1 MIMKQQTFRRQLW
14 LQLLM
19 LLIPLGA
26 WAQTTREVKQLQFGK
41 QVITVASDEVIT
53 FKDPKVD
60 TDYTGQTS
68 ENAQSL
74 TVFQPKEAGMSV
86 QITFESMNMGGGG
99 NYYSFANVYSGDPD
113 ADNTFSWATSTGE
126 VSSTY
131 SESNLPSG
139 NILRAYPNERDKTY
153 TNETYIS
160 TSADGILSVG
170 FTYRYAYS
178 CTGWVAKVKAVK
190 LSDMTVTGAGSNYEG
205 IIAAPTERE
214 NVAFANAF
222 VTAEGTMN
230 PDNVTG
236 IWFTMTQNEGAVD
249 PLSLKLYKGNTQVN
263 ATIAADGDGY
273 KFTLDE
279 APEGGGT
286 TTFTIKG
293 DFLATASTGAKA
305 EITVTKVAT
314 MANTSGISSFTAG
327 TSVAV
332 AAPAKVAVQPQFG
345 KQVIEIATDE
355 EILFYDPWKTGSI
368 SGTTS
373 YNAQSLVVFKPIEAG
388 KSIQITF
395 EELDLKQYSAS
406 YPLYINLYDGIAD
419 SDNSFSFPS
428 TTSGV
433 TGSSNFNSM
442 TGTLLAEKINNDNK
456 PTLPAVYTSNSADGA
471 LSVGFL
477 HYNSS
482 NCTGWVAKVK
492 CVQLEN
498 MTITGA
504 GSNYD
509 DVVAVPTAKQNITL
523 ANAYVT
529 AEGVMNPDNVTGI
542 YFTMTKND
550 DAVDPTALKLF
561 KGDTQ
566 VEAAVATDGDGYKFS
581 LNEVPVDGTTT
592 FTIKGD
598 FLGTSAVG
606 AKVQLDITK
615 ITTATL
621 TDGITPFT
629 AGTSV
634 EITNPALVIMTAT
647 PQTITVGETALQ
659 FYDEGGKDGGI
670 VSKTNGQVTFLPGVE
685 GKKVMVDFTKNE
697 IWHGSLY
704 NQELRIY
711 NGTEVN
717 EANRIKTLQQG
728 ETGIVRSTA
737 EDGSLTVV
745 LFSDASNDIAANG
758 FEATVS
764 LFTPQAMDFNGMT
777 TTAASTETVAAGDAE
792 QDMLTINVKTLNTE
806 PAMQVTK
813 MAFSA
818 GETAALVSKASL
830 YLGTV
835 KVGET
840 VVEGTAFYIT
850 LTTPQALVEG
860 DNLFTLKY
868 TISDEALNDQTVSAL
883 LTSVTA
889 LVNNA
894 EKTETVTAE
903 AATRTVKNIAI
914 SHADQGSVTKTV
926 NGSLAFET
934 KPRSEYTENYESGSD
949 ERVNIFIPKHEG
961 MICQI
966 DFASFAIYYSS
977 YSPSSCAKF
986 KIYAGQGTQGDVLWE
1001 PSTSDDY
1008 KKGPQQVIRS
1018 TAADGALTIVFNPN
1032 NTYSSAAGWKATVS
1046 EYQSKPMTV
1055 STIEVAQAT
1064 TADASIGAADQEL
1077 LNVNVKT
1084 EGDMNAL
1091 TLDGIKLNL
1100 KGTEANISKVSLW
1113 KDDTKLGEASAAAE
1127 VSITL
1132 DQAIT
1137 LTEGENL
1144 FTVKADIS
1152 ASATENATIDAALVS
1167 AHVGS
1172 NDVPATNGDPEGA
1185 RTLKNMILMTE
1196 GSHGTINLGLG
1207 QITTIYDDG
1216 GAEGDGA
1223 DGVEATVTLAPTG
1236 EADCIKLTNLGI
1248 SFSYSAHLYIYKGAE
1263 VNADNLIVDLSG
1275 SSAKFEPIISDA
1287 TVDEGKIT
1295 IKYVGKGSFTKP
1307 NFAIQAEGYKKSDVV
1322 VTGVTTED
1330 ISVSEV
1336 LKGQTDTKML
1346 KIAVEAKGELTP
1358 AEITAFNI
1366 TGADGEAV
1374 EAHHIYTTGKA
1385 STFSPTQEFSGKY
1398 TITESGTY
1406 YFWLTYDVKAE
1417 AAVGQT
1423 ASAAV
1428 TGVVVNGNTVDVTEP
1443 ATATFTVASGKS
1455 GTYTIGQGGDYA
1467 TIQGAIDNIGELGM
1481 DGPVTLKI
1489 KAGEYNEK
1497 VRIPNIKG
1505 LGATNTLTIESESG
1519 ERDVKIYHNNYTT
1532 GGYSDDQHKKDYGV
1546 VTLYEANYVTLKN
1559 LEIYTTDKAY
1569 KAIVMV
1575 KDESRHATIDNC
1587 YLHAP
1592 VCTASSGED
1601 VCLVGHTIIDEENR
1615 NNDYLT
1621 VRNCLLEGG
1630 KIGVS
1635 MGGTSYVSLPKEVG
1649 GIIEGNTFKNNGTKA
1664 IYVMDELGVKIRNN
1678 IITIDADVETKI
1690 SVGILDMQLRD
1701 EYDEATEI
1709 TGNIFNVAPTSQAT
1723 AIYIRQ
1729 VDAKAEAPMI
1739 ISNNVVNM
1747 TALNGSY
1754 HVFAFNGSYSG
1765 TKVKN
1770 VNVAY
1775 NTFRMTGTTGG
1786 TIFWTNY
1793 KLADGYGTGINVVN
1807 NIIQNETDG
1816 YAVNLYNDDNLGKIN
1831 FQNNLM
1837 YAAGSTFFRASE
1849 STTGDFA
1856 TFVEKTGA
1864 TGCINKQVTFAS
1876 DDILEP
1882 ASTLDGDLLKAQSL
1896 SYVTT
1901 DINGTARPA
1910 ENSTIGAYEYDA
1922 DLTRIPVIAEGY
1934 PTATASAFNEAIIT
1948 IKADMNGKAYVMVL
1962 PATSDAPTAETLK
1975 SEGQTVT
1982 LTKDTEAALKV
1993 SNLDEKTEYKAYVLV
2008 ESSRGNATEVMATTT
2023 FTTPMEPI
2031 ELMIACTEP
2040 VTTVE
2045 SGTETALKVMIASG
2059 LAPYTVT
2066 WIDSKH
2072 QTVGEPVNTDVEGEE
2087 IVLSIT
2093 PEQSGIYYVTVRDA
2107 QQYEATDTCRIIV
2120 TGEALVAD
2128 FENLY
2133 LEENSNWHGPDTKGD
2148 IEEGLYGDQE
2158 YQGSFISGSYQ
2169 FSNNYSIDW
2178 KSWSG
2183 FSYANRTSTT
2193 FQSITSDQWNSCV
2206 GSGNKGSSNYGV
2218 FFEDTFAPMTVT
2230 VLNNPEGEQL
2240 NGFFIT
2246 NNAWTVNAIL
2256 NGDDQPGEKDADG
2269 TPVSGSE
2276 GFRQGD
2282 YLLLTITADNGEE
2295 IAYYLADY
2303 RSANESDRYYV
2314 KTWEWVDLSSLGT
2327 VKELTFGLKSS
2338 RRNTYGYTTPLYFCL
2353 DDFNSTRPEQ
2363 TSDVTLTVTDGSLTK
2378 QLSEVFNL
2386 DASNGTITYAL
2397 ADEVDSNVK
2406 AEVSIDTDGN
2416 LVITGT
2422 EEESFNVVVKAT
2434 QGGHTEY
2441 ISLPVTVTVPD
2452 DITRLMAN
2460 PDVDGFY
2467 DLNGRRLQ
2475 RPQPGVNI
2483 LRMKNGTTMKVTLK

>member
-1 MIMKQQTFRRQLW
+1 MKQQTFRRQLW

-74 TVFQPKEAGMSV
+74 TVFQPAEAGMSV

-566 VEAAVATDGDGYKFS
+566 VEAAVATVGDGYKFS

-598 FLGTSAVG
+598 FLGTAAVG

-745 LFSDASNDIAANG
+745 LFSDAKNEVAANG

-764 LFTPQAMDFNGMT
+764 LFTPQPMDFSSVSA
-777 TTAASTETVAAGDAE
+777 TAASNETVAGGDAE
-792 QDMLTINVKTLNTE
+792 QDLLTINVKAENTE
-806 PAMQVTK
+806 PVMQVTK
-813 MAFSA
+813 MSFDA
-818 GETAALVSKASL
+818 GDSHALITQAALFF
-830 YLGTV
+830 GTT

-840 VVEGTAFYIT
+840 MVEGATFDIT

-868 TISDEALNDQTVSAL
+868 TISDEALNNQKVSAR

-889 LVNNA
+889 LVNNV
-894 EKTETVTAE
+894 EKTET
-903 AATRTVKNIAI
+903 ATGDAVERIVLNQAL
-914 SHADQGSVTKTV
+914 SQANQGTVTKIV
-926 NGSLAFET
+926 NGSLDFKT
-934 KPRSEYTENYESGSD
+934 KEKSSYSNDYEAGTD
-949 ERVNIFIPKHEG
+949 DRINIFVPKHDG

-966 DFASFAIYYSS
+966 DFSSFAIYYYS
-977 YSPSSCAKF
+977 YNPSSSAKF
-986 KIYAGQGTQGDVLWE
+986 KIYNGQGTSGEVLWE
-1001 PSTSDDY
+1001 PKTADDY
-1008 KKGPQQVIRS
+1008 KKGPAQTIRS
-1018 TAADGALTIVFNPN
+1018 TAADGALTVFFNAN
-1032 NTYSSAAGWKATVS
+1032 QSYSTAAGWKATVS

-1084 EGDMNAL
+1084 EGDMNAI

-1137 LTEGENL
+1137 LTEGDNL

-1223 DGVEATVTLAPTG
+1223 DGVEATVTLAPSG
-1236 EADCIKLTNLGI
+1236 EAECIKLTNLGI
-1248 SFSYSAHLYIYKGAE
+1248 SFSYTAHLYIYKGAE

-1374 EAHHIYTTGKA
+1374 EATHIYQTGTTT
-1385 STFSPTQEFSGKY
+1385 TFSANEEFRGEY
-1398 TITESGTY
+1398 TIEKSGTY
-1406 YFWLTYDVKAE
+1406 YFWLTYDVKTDAE
-1417 AAVGQT
+1417 IGQT
-1423 ASAAV
+1423 ATANV
-1428 TGVVVNGNTVDVTEP
+1428 TSIVVNGSTIDVENP
-1443 ATATFTVASGKS
+1443 ATATITVASGKH
-1455 GTYTIGQGGDYA
+1455 GTYTIGQGGTYA
-1467 TIQGAIDNIGELGM
+1467 TIQAAVDDLGTLGM
-1481 DGPVTLKI
+1481 DGPVVLQI

-1497 VRIPNIKG
+1497 VRVPYIKG
-1505 LGATNTLTIESESG
+1505 MGAVNTLTIESESG
-1519 ERDVKIYHNNYTT
+1519 QRDVKIYHNNYTT

-1546 VTLYEANYVTLKN
+1546 FTLYQASYVTLKN
-1559 LEIYTTDKAY
+1559 LEIYTTDKTY
-1569 KAIVMV
+1569 KAVVMV
-1575 KDESRHATIDNC
+1575 KDESRHVTIDNC

-1592 VCTASSGED
+1592 ICTTTGED
-1601 VCLVGHTIIDEENR
+1601 VCLVGHTIIDEENK
-1615 NNDYLT
+1615 NNDHLT

-1630 KIGVS
+1630 KMGIS
-1635 MGGTSYVSLPKEVG
+1635 MGGTSYVALPKEVG
-1649 GIIEGNTFKNNGTKA
+1649 GNIEGNTFKNNGTKA
-1664 IYVMDELGVKIRNN
+1664 IYVMDELGVKIKNN
-1678 IITIDADVETKI
+1678 TITIDADAETKI

-1701 EYDEATEI
+1701 EYAEATEI
-1709 TGNIFNVAPTSQAT
+1709 TGNTFNVAPKTYAAVMNLRQLEGAT
-1723 AIYIRQ
+1723 
-1729 VDAKAEAPMI
+1729 DAPVLIA
-1739 ISNNVVNM
+1739 NNVINL
-1747 TALNGSY
+1747 ASLNASY
-1754 HVFAFNGSYSG
+1754 SAFKFNGD
-1765 TKVKN
+1765 KIKN
-1770 VNVAY
+1770 VNVAN
-1775 NTFRMTGTTGG
+1775 NTFRMTGENGG
-1786 TIFWTNY
+1786 AAFWASVA
-1793 KLADGYGTGINVVN
+1793 LANGYGNINVVN
-1807 NIIQNETDG
+1807 NIIQNETNG
-1816 YAVNLYNDDNLGKIN
+1816 YAVNLYNDSNLGIDKFN
-1831 FQNNLM
+1831 FQNNII
-1837 YAAGSTFFRASE
+1837 YTAGETFFRAASG
-1849 STTGDFA
+1849 TTGDFA
-1856 TFVEKTGA
+1856 TFVEKTSA
-1864 TGCINKQVTFAS
+1864 TGCINKKAEFVS

-2008 ESSRGNATEVMATTT
+2008 ESSRGNATEVIATTT

-2072 QTVGEPVNTDVEGEE
+2072 QTVGEPVNTDVEGED
-2087 IVLSIT
+2087 IQLNIT

-2120 TGEALVAD
+2120 TGDALVAD

-2148 IEEGLYGDQE
+2148 IEEGLYGDQQ

-2193 FQSITSDQWNSCV
+2193 FQSITTDQWNSCV
-2206 GSGNKGSSNYGV
+2206 GRGNNGSANYGV

-2256 NGDDQPGEKDADG
+2256 NGDDQTGEKDADG
-2269 TPVSGSE
+2269 NPVSGSE

-2282 YLLLTITADNGEE
+2282 YFLLTITADNGEE
-2295 IAYYLADY
+2295 IEYYLADY

-2353 DDFNSTRPEQ
+2353 DDFNSTRPDQ
-2363 TSDVTLTVTDGSLTK
+2363 TSDVTLTVTEGSLTK

-2452 DITRLMAN
+2452 GITRLIAN

-2483 LRMKNGTTMKVTLK
+2483 LRMKNGTTMKVTIK